1 MKEFLLND
9 GSIHY
14 PKRSV
19 SVTKKG
25 SSLWL
30 PRLAAQT
37 LAKRRFV
44 RIVVVEDHVEIWP
57 DCSYVVDGELIV

>member
-1 MKEFLLND
+1 MNEFILID

-19 SVTKKG
+19 SVSNKG
-25 SSLWL
+25 SSIWL

-37 LAKRRFV
+37 LANRRFV
-44 RIVVVEDHVEIWP
+44 RIVVLEDHVEIWP
-57 DCSYVVDGELIV
+57 DCSYVVDGELII